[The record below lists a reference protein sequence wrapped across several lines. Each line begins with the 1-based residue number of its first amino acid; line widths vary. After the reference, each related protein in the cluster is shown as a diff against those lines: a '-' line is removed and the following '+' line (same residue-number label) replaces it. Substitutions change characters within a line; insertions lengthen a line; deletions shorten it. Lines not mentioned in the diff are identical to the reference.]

1 MNIIRVL
8 QDVSGGSLVLSAG
21 KVSILSI
28 LEIVQGWGQ
37 GQNVVKYVDKLW
49 SKAEVAR
56 LASWWI
62 RVEL

>member
-37 GQNVVKYVDKLW
+37 GQNVVKCVDKL
-49 SKAEVAR
+49 
-56 LASWWI
+56 
-62 RVEL
+62 